1 MWITISAGRS
11 FALGAGGMSVSV
23 VLALRGVG
31 REVNGEGRLMFCS
44 REKER
49 ERVVEDNESRGGIG
63 EEDVVDMSGAG
74 DGDGM
79 GVDVDVVDVVDGGEG
94 IVGRALGTSGF
105 GELRFLVICGM

>member
-1 MWITISAGRS
+1 MWITISAGRL
-11 FALGAGGMSVSV
+11 ALGAGGMSVSV

-74 DGDGM
+74 DRDGM

>member
-1 MWITISAGRS
+1 
-11 FALGAGGMSVSV
+11 
-23 VLALRGVG
+23 
-31 REVNGEGRLMFCS
+31 MFCS

-79 GVDVDVVDVVDGGEG
+79 GVDVDVVDGGEG

>member
-1 MWITISAGRS
+1 
-11 FALGAGGMSVSV
+11 MSVSV

-74 DGDGM
+74 DGGGM
-79 GVDVDVVDVVDGGEG
+79 GVDVDVVDGGEG